1 MEANEAAVRKH
12 ARKIFSRLGLGFFL
26 FVAAAFAV
34 QLAVIVIAGFFGNI
48 AVFDDQNRQIV
59 LSIISMYGI
68 GFPVFWLVVR
78 NMTTGYGDP
87 DTFPEGG
94 ASFCQEGLE
103 KERWGFLPILTA
115 FVIAMGVME
124 AGNFIGNGLMN
135 ALSRK
140 MGEESVNDVFTL
152 IMDSNWFLIIF
163 FAVILAPVMEELMFR
178 KILIDRIIRFGELRA
193 VIVSGVLFG
202 VVHGNFYQF
211 FYACGLG
218 MIFAYIYVRT
228 GKIWITMGLHMTING
243 MSSIIAGG
251 LMKHM
256 DYGRFLELSEAGDM
270 NGLVMVVQEHWLAY
284 LLLVLYGLGLMAL
297 AFVGIILLICVC
309 AMGKIHFL
317 PAAVRIPGRFTYA
330 PVFFNVGMILFLVF
344 CAAQFFIL

>member
-12 ARKIFSRLGLGFFL
+12 ARKTFSRLGLGFFL

-152 IMDSNWFLIIF
+152 IIDSNQ
-163 FAVILAPVMEELMFR
+163 VKQVT
-178 KILIDRIIRFGELRA
+178 RA
-193 VIVSGVLFG
+193 VRDIDPNAFINVIKTNQVS
-202 VVHGNFYQF
+202 GNFY
-211 FYACGLG
+211 
-218 MIFAYIYVRT
+218 R
-228 GKIWITMGLHMTING
+228 KPN
-243 MSSIIAGG
+243 
-251 LMKHM
+251 
-256 DYGRFLELSEAGDM
+256 D
-270 NGLVMVVQEHWLAY
+270 
-284 LLLVLYGLGLMAL
+284 
-297 AFVGIILLICVC
+297 
-309 AMGKIHFL
+309 
-317 PAAVRIPGRFTYA
+317 
-330 PVFFNVGMILFLVF
+330 
-344 CAAQFFIL
+344 